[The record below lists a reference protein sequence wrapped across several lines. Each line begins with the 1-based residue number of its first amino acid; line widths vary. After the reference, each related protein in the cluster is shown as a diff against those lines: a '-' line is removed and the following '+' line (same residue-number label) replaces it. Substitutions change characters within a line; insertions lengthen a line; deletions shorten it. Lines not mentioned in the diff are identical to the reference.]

1 MDHYPESLSFQ
12 RRGYVGVGGDV
23 RPAGAWVG
31 RADWTCS
38 RELCSLR
45 PRRPL
50 TPSLVLF
57 PCWCPTHSKG
67 WDERIGHSGMAA
79 VAFGITEGKPSGN
92 S

>member
-1 MDHYPESLSFQ
+1 MHRWGEQIEPVLGNSLLT
-12 RRGYVGVGGDV
+12 GNE
-23 RPAGAWVG
+23 A
-31 RADWTCS
+31 
-38 RELCSLR
+38 LR

-50 TPSLVLF
+50 TPSLVLLA
-57 PCWCPTHSKG
+57 PHPLQG